1 MYTINKKN
9 SKLIHKMY
17 TINKK
22 NSNREGGGD
31 AQILEP
37 PLKFDF
43 ND

>member
-1 MYTINKKN
+1 
-9 SKLIHKMY
+9 MY

-37 PLKFDF
+37 PLKNDF